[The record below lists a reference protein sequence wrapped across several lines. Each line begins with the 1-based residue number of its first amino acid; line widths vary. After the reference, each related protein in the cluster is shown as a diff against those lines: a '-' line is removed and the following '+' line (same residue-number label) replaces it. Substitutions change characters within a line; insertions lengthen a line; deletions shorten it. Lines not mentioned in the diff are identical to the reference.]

1 LIVSN
6 QDSFATAA
14 LALVSRATGAAMFGD
29 RYLVVAENGRYEWT
43 NDPSKATAFASMREA
58 ARMALRL
65 PATLRAFGLL
75 RDIEVDAHRTVH

>member
-1 LIVSN
+1 MPNRDTCTQQMAVV
-6 QDSFATAA
+6 A
-14 LALVSRATGAAMFGD
+14 RATGAAAFGD
-29 RYLVVAENGRYEWT
+29 RYLLMADNGRLEWT
-43 NDPSKATAFASMREA
+43 QDPSAATAFASMREA

>member
-1 LIVSN
+1 MSK
-6 QDSFATAA
+6 QDSFTRAA
-14 LALVSRATGAAMFGD
+14 LALVSRATGAAGFGD
-29 RYLVVAENGRYEWT
+29 RYLVVANGRYEWT

-58 ARMALRL
+58 ARMAVQL